1 VSYNTISVENIRDIT
16 IIKVLER
23 RVFLKISDQFRD
35 EVVRIIDGGATR
47 VIIDLSTVHVMNSS
61 GLGVLILARDM
72 LQKKGGKII
81 LCGLLKVMEEIF
93 SRMHLDN
100 FFEICKNVTEAM
112 EAMGV
117 GQK

>member
-1 VSYNTISVENIRDIT
+1 VSYNTIAVENIGDIT

-35 EVVRIIDGGATR
+35 EVVHLIDSGANR
-47 VIIDLSTVHVMNSS
+47 VIIDLSNVHVMNSS

-100 FFEICKNVTEAM
+100 FFTICKNVSEAV
-112 EAMGV
+112 EAIGE